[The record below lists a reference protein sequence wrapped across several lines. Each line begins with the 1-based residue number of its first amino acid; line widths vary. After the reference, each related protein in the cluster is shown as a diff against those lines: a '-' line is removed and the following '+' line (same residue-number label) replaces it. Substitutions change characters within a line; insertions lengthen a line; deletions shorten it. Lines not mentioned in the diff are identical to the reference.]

1 MKTYLLDVHDIPAN
15 KILMED
21 QSTNT
26 EENMIF
32 TKNIMDQHAQG
43 EKYRSIFVTNNF
55 HVFRASLYAKK
66 QN

>member
-1 MKTYLLDVHDIPAN
+1 
-15 KILMED
+15 MED

-43 EKYRSIFVTNNF
+43 EKISF
-55 HVFRASLYAKK
+55 HICDK
-66 QN
+66 